1 MDVEALQQMPE
12 DFEPTVEAEEI
23 EWAFDETTD
32 IEYLNGLCYA
42 YSTADGVNPLTEAD
56 KARKDRIMRRSL
68 ILIDRIVKDIYF
80 DFKDREEAE

>member
-12 DFEPTVEAEEI
+12 DFEPVNEPQEI
-23 EWAFDETTD
+23 EWAFDTTTD
-32 IEYLNGLCYA
+32 VEYLNVLCYA
-42 YSTADGVNPLTEAD
+42 YTTADGVNSMTPSD